1 MLFLVLR
8 RQNTFVSA
16 ARKLQIKSCKS
27 QFHNPTPCG
36 NNGFVAQNKQ
46 FRSFIYTEI
55 KLQPATSALIR
66 GPDFSSFRHPYWH
79 QWERKLKYNFIQRA
93 NVRRKT
99 FLFIFLILQDRQPH
113 LMRLKSNTRWFKYD
127 RDWLCVNN
135 SQFVPVVFEP
145 PCTSR
150 THVYSE
156 RCEAKRHDNWKNKLK
171 YTKFMHFV

>member
-8 RQNTFVSA
+8 RQNTFVPA
-16 ARKLQIKSCKS
+16 DRRLQIKSCKS
-27 QFHNPTPCG
+27 QFHNPTPFG

-55 KLQPATSALIR
+55 TLQPATFALIW

-79 QWERKLKYNFIQRA
+79 QWKRKLKYNLIQRA
-93 NVRRKT
+93 NVRSKT
-99 FLFIFLILQDRQPH
+99 FLFLFLILQDRQPH
-113 LMRLKSNTRWFKYD
+113 LMRLKSNT
-127 RDWLCVNN
+127 
-135 SQFVPVVFEP
+135 
-145 PCTSR
+145 SR

-156 RCEAKRHDNWKNKLK
+156 RCKAKRHDNWKNKLK